1 MKLTARLSG
10 VLLSI
15 LLALGM
21 GLRLGHL
28 DQRSMWTDELFT
40 LAVAQY
46 HPLVPKAGGPN
57 YRRIQ
62 VMEIS
67 DTDTFLTAKAAE
79 QSPPLNDLLEKVSV
93 TWLGTTEIAARL
105 PAALLAC
112 SLLLWFASFA
122 WHQREP
128 QLRRVLH
135 WSVFLLVLYP
145 VLLMY
150 AQEGRPY
157 SAGASFIGMGGLLW
171 MLRWRDGWRPWC
183 PPSWTEILLLCLASL
198 THYNATLLV
207 ALLLLPDAVMTIRQ
221 RSPQGGI
228 RLGAIGFLVFTWITL
243 NAHAIFFTAKGGVA
257 WGTAGTWYQVL
268 ETSTLDALATLHPY
282 WLGLAAAL
290 LLAMIGM
297 NYLGKQQEK
306 YIAHLVAQRLC
317 ALAALTVIYLALAGK
332 VAATAGMDHPR
343 YFIFI
348 IPFVAVAI
356 AMVLAE
362 IRSVWIA
369 LAVALAFVTLAPAS
383 MRLDKSLNIDDFRG
397 MSLAAIKGS
406 DHDTVFLYPLPPLRD
421 VYRVSLHRYLDAD
434 PIHHMVEIGTMQD
447 VIRVCE
453 QLKAKNHVV
462 ALGYVWGQSMIDSVY
477 GTCGQQWPNR
487 SSEKFHNTFAE
498 HWRAK

>member
-28 DQRSMWTDELFT
+28 DQRSLWTDELFT

-46 HPLVPKAGGPN
+46 HPLVANAGQPN

-62 VMEIS
+62 VMDIS
-67 DTDTFLTAKAAE
+67 DADTFLTAKAAE
-79 QSPPLNDLLEKVSV
+79 QSPPLNDLLEKITV

-105 PAALLAC
+105 PAALLGCA
-112 SLLLWFASFA
+112 LLLWFASFA

-128 QLRRVLH
+128 HLRRVLH
-135 WSVFLLVLYP
+135 WSVFLLALYP

-157 SAGASFIGMGGLLW
+157 SAGAAFIGMGGLLW

-183 PPSWTEILLLCLASL
+183 PPSWTEILFFCLASL

-228 RLGAIGFLVFTWITL
+228 RLVALGVVVSTWITL
-243 NAHAIFFTAKGGVA
+243 NSHAIFFTAKGGVA
-257 WGTAGTWYQVL
+257 WGTAGTWYQII
-268 ETSTLDALATLHPY
+268 ENSTLDALAALHPY
-282 WLGLAAAL
+282 WLGFAAT
-290 LLAMIGM
+290 LLAVMVGL
-297 NYLGKQQEK
+297 NCLGQPQEK
-306 YIAHLVAQRLC
+306 YIARPVAQRLC
-317 ALAALTVIYLALAGK
+317 ALAVLTVTYLALAGK

-348 IPFVAVAI
+348 VPFVAVAM

-362 IRSVWIA
+362 IRSVP
-369 LAVALAFVTLAPAS
+369 VALVVAFAFVIVAPAS
-383 MRLDKSLNIDDFRG
+383 LRLDKSSNIDDFRA
-397 MSLAAIKGS
+397 MSLAAVQGS
-406 DHDTVFLYPLPPLRD
+406 DQSTVFLYPLPTLRD
-421 VYRVSLHRYLDAD
+421 VYRVSLHRYLNAD
-434 PIHHMVEIGTMQD
+434 PIQRMVEVGTEQD
-447 VIRVCE
+447 VKHVCE
-453 QLKAKNHVV
+453 QLKSKTHVV
-462 ALGYVWGQSMIDSVY
+462 ALGHAWGHAMVNAVY
-477 GTCGQQWPNR
+477 ATCGQQWPNR
-487 SSEKFHNTFAE
+487 SSDKFHNTFAE
-498 HWRAK
+498 HWQAQ